1 MRLATL
7 ALAALAL
14 SACGVTLDFSR
25 KVTNEELILRD
36 ELRAYY
42 GEVAETFAGGNSQ
55 ALTELFEPG
64 IAKPM
69 TREQIKAWAD
79 GFFGEHGPARFKVE
93 KLNFEKVGH
102 VSAEVV
108 LTYRVETR
116 DGKGSCGGVERDFL
130 VKRGRRWSVASWEK
144 LP

>member
-1 MRLATL
+1 MRLVTL

-14 SACGVTLDFSR
+14 SACGITLDFSR
-25 KVTNEELILRD
+25 KVSNEELILRD
-36 ELRAYY
+36 EIRAYY
-42 GEVAETFAGGNSQ
+42 GEVAGTFAAGNGS
-55 ALTELFEPG
+55 ALVELFEPG

-79 GFFGEHGPARFKVE
+79 DFFGKNGPARFKVE
-93 KLNFEKVGH
+93 KLDFEKLGH

-116 DGKGSCGGVERDFL
+116 DGKGSFGGAERDFL

>member
-14 SACGVTLDFSR
+14 SACALTVNFSR

-36 ELRAYY
+36 EIRAYY
-42 GEVAETFAGGNSQ
+42 GEVAETFAAGNSG
-55 ALTELFEPG
+55 ALVQLFEPG

-69 TREQIKAWAD
+69 TREQIGAWAD
-79 GFFGEHGPARFKVE
+79 GFFGANGPARFKVV
-93 KLNFEKVGH
+93 KLDFEKVGH

-116 DGKGSCGGVERDFL
+116 DGKGDFGGAERDSL